1 MNIKHFPKTP
11 IAKVLCI
18 VLSSASFASFAQ
30 EEVKEVKEVNAKG
43 SALEVIE
50 VTARKRLESVQS
62 VPSSVNAVTGD
73 HMEDMG
79 VNNVED
85 LAKYVPGLEQPK
97 LANHS
102 RLSLRGVSSGD
113 NQSFEQ
119 SVGTYVDGVYRGR
132 MNQQRSGIFDM
143 QRVEV
148 LKGPQVTLYGNSS
161 VGGAISMITNR
172 PDVGDDLNGE
182 FTVKYESEYEE
193 AQILGGI
200 NIPVTDEFALRI
212 AGKWRDQNQGQAFNH
227 YTGKDEFY
235 FEDSAFRIGAVWEA
249 TDELHFYLRHEQ
261 GTFEKFGESL
271 AIYSHVNPD
280 FSEFENSPLASFG
293 IGTGELNIGND
304 DAIFNNGPSGNKNE
318 NEETML
324 EVVWSVNDDTT
335 ITSITADSSYDYFH
349 TLDVDITPSDLIST
363 SVPEDYE
370 QFSQEL
376 RIDIVVNDQINLMA
390 GFYYQD
396 ADFNTGFDSDFH
408 LTQLGVPN
416 FTRSNYL
423 EQKTEQSAI
432 FAQVDYQ
439 ATDKL
444 SLTLGVRYSDIEK
457 TATQGLTL
465 LNIDGTVDTRPAF
478 PDGHPYAGLTPALL
492 SYWGALKSVGAP
504 HEFENMKREESHTMV
519 QASARYFFTDDFMGY
534 INFADGAKAGGF
546 DTMYEGPITA
556 TPLGS
561 SPGPSAGTPE
571 DTQFEDEQVTAYEIG
586 FKSDWDD
593 MRLNVAVF
601 YGTYDDLQT
610 SMFNGSIGFNVGNA
624 GKSKQKGVDVEFIW
638 QATDDLSITA
648 NAEYLDF
655 HYDEFQGAACSLT
668 EIYKGEMG
676 ADGKCDWSG
685 DSLAWIPEIKALVA
699 AEHLSEV
706 FSNYEM
712 SNLLS
717 VSYKSEHTIDSSNEQ
732 NLMQDGYALV
742 DYRLKLTNLK
752 SDWHVALT
760 VNNLFDEDYE
770 IYINQ
775 IPLNTGAYLNGL
787 HQKNRRINLEFGLSF

>member
-1 MNIKHFPKTP
+1 MNIKDFPKTP

-18 VLSSASFASFAQ
+18 VLGSTSFASLAQ
-30 EEVKEVKEVNAKG
+30 EEAKDVKAKG
-43 SALEVIE
+43 SALEIIE
-50 VTARKRLESVQS
+50 VTARKRIESVQT
-62 VPSSVNAVTGD
+62 VPSSISAVTG
-73 HMEDMG
+73 ELIQGMG

-85 LAKYVPGLEQPK
+85 LSKYVPGLEQPK
-97 LANHS
+97 LANSS

-113 NQSFEQ
+113 NPSFEQ

-132 MNQQRSGIFDM
+132 MNQQRAGFFDM

-148 LKGPQVTLYGNSS
+148 LKGPQLTLYGNSS
-161 VGGAISMITNR
+161 IGGALSMITNR

-182 FTVKYESEYEE
+182 FTVKYETEYEE
-193 AQILGGI
+193 AQILGGL

-212 AGKWRDQNQGQAFNH
+212 AGKWRDQNKGAAFNN
-227 YTGKDEFY
+227 YTGKDEPY
-235 FEDSAFRIGAVWEA
+235 FKDYAFRIGAVWQPR
-249 TDELHFYLRHEQ
+249 DDLSLYLRHEQ
-261 GTFEKFGESL
+261 ATFEKFGESL
-271 AIYSHVNPD
+271 AIYRHVNPD
-280 FSEFENSPLASFG
+280 FTEFENSPLAPFG
-293 IGTGELNIGND
+293 IGTGEMNTGND
-304 DAIFNNGPSGNKNE
+304 DSIFNNGPSGNKNE
-318 NEETML
+318 SDETML
-324 EVVWSVNDDTT
+324 EIVWNISENTS
-335 ITSITADSSYDYFH
+335 ITSITAQSNYDYFH
-349 TLDVDITPSDLIST
+349 TLDVDTAPYDLMSSD
-363 SVPEDYE
+363 VPEDYE

-376 RIDIVVNDQINLMA
+376 RFDMIVNEQINLM
-390 GFYYQD
+390 GGLYYQD
-396 ADFNTGFDSDFH
+396 ADFNTGFDVDFY
-408 LTQLGVPN
+408 LTQLGMPN

-519 QASARYFFTDDFMGY
+519 QASASYFFTDSFMGY
-534 INFADGAKAGGF
+534 VNFADGAKAGGF
-546 DTMYEGPITA
+546 DTLYEGPA
-556 TPLGS
+556 SASPLGT

-610 SMFNGSIGFNVGNA
+610 TMFNGSIGSNVGNA
-624 GKSKQKGVDVEFIW
+624 GKTIQKGIDVEFIW

-655 HYDEFQGAACSLT
+655 YYDKFEGAACSLT
-668 EIYKGEMG
+668 EVYKGE
-676 ADGKCDWSG
+676 ADENGQCDWSG
-685 DSLAWIPEIKALVA
+685 DNLAWVPEFTAVVA
-699 AEHLSEV
+699 AEHLTEV
-706 FSNYEM
+706 MDNYEM
-712 SNLLS
+712 SNMLS

-732 NLMQDGYALV
+732 GLMQDGYALV
-742 DYRLKLTNLK
+742 DYRLKLTPMDSN
-752 SDWHVALT
+752 WHVALT

-770 IYINQ
+770 IYLTQ
-775 IPLNTGAYLNGL
+775 IPLIAGAYANGV
-787 HQKNRRINLEFGLSF
+787 HQKARRINLEFGYSF